1 MKLVGRVF
9 KTTIYES
16 VVGNIII
23 ENEIL
28 GDGSI
33 YSIMYVVYP
42 DDLREQIFRVD
53 DGFRLLELEFN

>member
-1 MKLVGRVF
+1 MELVGRVF

>member
-1 MKLVGRVF
+1 MELVGRVF

-16 VVGNIII
+16 VVGSIII

>member
-1 MKLVGRVF
+1 MELVGRVF

-16 VVGNIII
+16 VVGNIVI